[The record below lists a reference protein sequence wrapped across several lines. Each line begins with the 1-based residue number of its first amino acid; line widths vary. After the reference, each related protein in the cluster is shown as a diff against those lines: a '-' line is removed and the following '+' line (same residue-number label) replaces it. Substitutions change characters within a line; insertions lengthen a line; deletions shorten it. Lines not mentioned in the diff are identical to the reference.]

1 MNDELAVLPV
11 EHDEGA
17 HQFRLRVGDQVAL
30 IQYSRADDRIVF
42 VHTEVPSALEGQGI
56 GGKLARAALDYARDH
71 KLSVIARCPFVAAYV
86 RRHPEYQALLP
97 KAELERV
104 LGKPS

>member
-1 MNDELAVLPV
+1 MDDDLADAPV

-17 HQFRLRVGDQVAL
+17 HQFRLRRGDQVAL
-30 IQYSRADDRIVF
+30 IQYSRAADRIVF
-42 VHTEVPSALEGQGI
+42 LHTEVPSALEGQGI

-71 KLSVIARCPFVAAYV
+71 ELAVIARCPFVAAYV

-97 KAELERV
+97 PAERERV
-104 LGKPS
+104 LGPPS